1 MKTINN
7 ISIVILLAIL
17 CYCTGK
23 TEKASINTASPPV
36 EHAID
41 MDTLLHLNP
50 AFTTL
55 LNNSYTNIVSDFKE
69 GLVSS
74 TCSHNIVVNS

>member
-17 CYCTGK
+17 LAILCYCTGK
-23 TEKASINTASPPV
+23 TDKASINTASPPV
-36 EHAID
+36 EHAIE

-55 LNNSYTNIVSDFKE
+55 LHNSYTNYSQ
-69 GLVSS
+69 
-74 TCSHNIVVNS
+74 